1 VDNGTILFSGPRIKG
16 YMIKQGREIKGS
28 ETCDECKWELVGSFQ
43 GNMGKEDEQERA
55 QGRNILASEEEWIAF
70 VQASRPLDESHVK
83 NF

>member
-43 GNMGKEDEQERA
+43 GNMGRRMSKRGPRGETYLLQRKS
-55 QGRNILASEEEWIAF
+55 GSPL
-70 VQASRPLDESHVK
+70 SRPRDR
-83 NF
+83 